1 MAHIPMDRINS
12 KVIEADGDS
21 TVADVAQVYEHLPE
35 VKRHHWYV
43 IVQLGN
49 DRFATLAFKDLLDA
63 TEEFGPAIRDRP
75 LRDFP
80 GLRDSKVIERQG
92 QGYGEARRVRNRSY
106 KRRLVVLESGKP
118 IGLLIETTRSGGFG
132 GFMSTLFGQA
142 DRPIN
147 SDAQLQIRCPDDGQ
161 MYNFADIIDLETDKL
176 VCPQGHIIEE

>member
-1 MAHIPMDRINS
+1 MAHIPMDRINT
-12 KVIEADGDS
+12 KVIEADGS
-21 TVADVAQVYEHLPE
+21 TTVADVAQVYAHLPE
-35 VKRHHWYV
+35 VKRHQWYV

-49 DRFATLAFKDLLDA
+49 GRFATLSFEDLLQA
-63 TEEFGPAIRDRP
+63 TEDLGPVIGERP
-75 LRDFP
+75 LSDFP
-80 GLRDSKVIERQG
+80 GLRDSKVIEREG

-106 KRRLVVLESGKP
+106 KRRLVVLESGVP

-147 SDAQLQIRCPDDGQ
+147 SSSQIQIRCPDDGQ
-161 MYNFADIIDLETDKL
+161 MYNFADIIDLETNKL